1 MKTEFRQIV
10 VSGPK
15 IKEETARSI
24 CFWLGVKNIEFNSWI
39 NENGNIGFTESTA
52 VSIKDIKKL
61 MKEIGEKFLDLE
73 VGVTYMSGPK
83 GEYNIPK
90 ENFLLK
96 NGILQCNVLNPHAG
110 HPAPTGF

>member
-1 MKTEFRQIV
+1 MKTEFHQIV

-15 IKEETARSI
+15 LKEETARSI
-24 CFWLGVKNIEFNSWI
+24 CFWLGMKNAEFNLWI
-39 NENGNIGFTESTA
+39 NENGNIGFIESVNTD
-52 VSIKDIKKL
+52 IKTIKKL

-83 GEYNIPK
+83 GEYNSPQ

-96 NGILQCNVLNPHAG
+96 NGILHCNVLNPHAG
-110 HPAPTGF
+110 HPAPFKS